1 MPIDQTLRGL
11 ALEIDAS
18 LDPVPEAQ
26 PLLEYRFID
35 LASTQTILAR
45 IKGVPQP
52 NGRGQLAFETNA
64 GATATTQRMVIDHN
78 GNVGIGT
85 ENPGA
90 RLDVAGDAKFSG
102 PLSVQ
107 GALRVEGVAQV
118 AGDLSV
124 TGKLTA
130 ASFAGDGGELSNVR
144 PRNDSVGG
152 AQLASDPESL
162 SKVSGGKI
170 IVKGDRVGVGMQ
182 NPDGDCVFAVG
193 ARMKVHQGDSNSAG
207 IWFAQ
212 KGADLHASAF
222 VGMADD
228 NTIGFYGHGVGW
240 GLKMRG
246 DDGSVTLA
254 GALSVGGKVSL
265 ASLGVSGEIRVAG
278 RDPVI
283 GGEALR
289 STFGRR
295 RSGGSFAL
303 RQTFHDVDINGEV
316 HCNKITTP
324 AGKGFKID
332 HPLDPENRNLYHWCV
347 ESPDI
352 MNIYNGNVIT
362 DVRGKATVV
371 LPEYFEALNE
381 DFRYQLTVIGQTSV
395 ATVEREIENNTFTI
409 RTDKPEVKVSW
420 QVTGRRQDP
429 AIRAN
434 PLPVEE
440 EKRGTE
446 RGFVAYPQNRKQNKF
461 SLTGFDS
468 GQVIVKTEEGCEHPL
483 PVAYS

>member
-1 MPIDQTLRGL
+1 MPIDQTIRGL

-18 LDPVPEAQ
+18 ADATPDTQ

-45 IKGVPQP
+45 IKGIPRPDGGGV
-52 NGRGQLAFETNA
+52 LTFETNA
-64 GATATTQRMVIDHN
+64 GSDTTTQRMLIDRQ

-85 ENPGA
+85 ENPRA
-90 RLDVAGDAKFSG
+90 KLDVGGDAKFSG

-107 GALRVEGVAQV
+107 GALTVSGAAQIG
-118 AGDLSV
+118 GDLSV
-124 TGKLTA
+124 TGKVSAT
-130 ASFAGDGGELSNVR
+130 SFVGDGSELSNI
-144 PRNDSVGG
+144 PLLNDSIGG

-162 SKVSGGKI
+162 SKVSTGKI
-170 IVKGDRVGVGMQ
+170 VVKGNRVGVGVQ
-182 NPDGDCVFAVG
+182 TPDGDCILDVG
-193 ARMKVHQGDSNSAG
+193 ARMRVKQGESSSAG

-212 KGADLHASAF
+212 SGADHSAF

-228 NTIGFYGHGVGW
+228 TRIGFWGHGVEW
-240 GLKMRG
+240 GLTMSK
-246 DDGSVTLA
+246 DDGSVTMV
-254 GALSVGGKVSL
+254 GALSVGGEVGA
-265 ASLGVSGEIRVAG
+265 ASLSVDGEIHVAG
-278 RDPVI
+278 RDPFL
-283 GGEALR
+283 GEGPFR
-289 STFGRR
+289 STFGKR
-295 RSGGSFAL
+295 RSGGSL
-303 RQTFHDVDINGEV
+303 VLGPTFHDLDINGEV

-324 AGKGFKID
+324 TGKGFKID

-352 MNIYNGNVIT
+352 MNIYNGNVTT
-362 DVRGKATVV
+362 DVNGNATVV
-371 LPEYFEALNE
+371 LPEYFEALNV
-381 DFRYQLTVIGQTSV
+381 DFRYQLTVIGKTSV

-409 RTDKPEVKVSW
+409 RTDKSDVKVSW

-440 EKRGTE
+440 EKREAE
-446 RGFVAYPQNRKQNKF
+446 RGFVAYAPYRRQKEV
-461 SLTGFDS
+461 SLIGFE
-468 GQVIVKTEEGCEHPL
+468 GGKVIAEREEGREQDL